1 MKKTLDTD
9 KDSIHHYI
17 TEHEM
22 FPPWIL
28 FKSIYFSTF
37 TNFIDLFKHLE
48 RKKIVKRLYDGT
60 VLNLSTPK
68 LCKLTM
74 DTLFICLDYRNIAAH
89 DGRIYSY
96 NSSSRLQIDEI
107 FVTNSDINI
116 TGFSKLLFLLSLFRY
131 QSPYRRLDNALH
143 TELSRHCNKFPQDV
157 TYLEQIL
164 NINITPMKVAY
175 ISENSN
181 KYHFNPY
188 CSGIKNAKQLP
199 LEDIKHQGYIPCK
212 RCT

>member
-143 TELSRHCNKFPQDV
+143 TELSRHCNKFHR
-157 TYLEQIL
+157 
-164 NINITPMKVAY
+164 
-175 ISENSN
+175 S
-181 KYHFNPY
+181 
-188 CSGIKNAKQLP
+188 
-199 LEDIKHQGYIPCK
+199 DIYV
-212 RCT
+212 